1 MAVLL
6 IFQFSIY
13 KAVLLALVCFGAS
26 ILTFYSG
33 FGLGTILLVVFALW
47 FPIEQAIVMT
57 AIVHFINNLFKLLL
71 THKNIDKKI
80 LLKFGLPSIIGA
92 LGGAFLLS
100 PDKSYIIFFK
110 NDCSCILGSKSIGSA
125 ID

>member
-1 MAVLL
+1 MMAVLL

-57 AIVHFINNLFKLLL
+57 AIVHFINNLFKLFL

-92 LGGAFLLS
+92 LGGAFLLTRMTDDRS
-100 PDKSYIIFFK
+100 
-110 NDCSCILGSKSIGSA
+110 L
-125 ID
+125 

>member
-57 AIVHFINNLFKLLL
+57 AIVHFINNLFKLFL
-71 THKNIDKKI
+71 THKNIDKKDLI
-80 LLKFGLPSIIGA
+80 KIWASIYHRC
-92 LGGAFLLS
+92 LGWC
-100 PDKSYIIFFK
+100 FFAHT
-110 NDCSCILGSKSIGSA
+110 NDR
-125 ID
+125 